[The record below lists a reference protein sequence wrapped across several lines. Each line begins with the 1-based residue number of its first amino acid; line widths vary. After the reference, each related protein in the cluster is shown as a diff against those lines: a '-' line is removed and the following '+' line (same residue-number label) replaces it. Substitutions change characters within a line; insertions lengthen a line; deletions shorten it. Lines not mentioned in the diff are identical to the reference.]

1 MESYMQSRPLR
12 VRMETAERAGL
23 EGEEKRVMVEERAGE
38 NDDEILDEDLGMTTK
53 GKDGKEDEDG
63 DDFMGEMED
72 F

>member
-1 MESYMQSRPLR
+1 MQSRPLR

-23 EGEEKRVMVEERAGE
+23 EGEEKRVMVEERVDDME
-38 NDDEILDEDLGMTTK
+38 DDEAGLGLEEAKEVGDEDA
-53 GKDGKEDEDG
+53 DG

>member
-23 EGEEKRVMVEERAGE
+23 EGEEKRVMVEERVDE
-38 NDDEILDEDLGMTTK
+38 MEDDLEMVVDKEEFESK
-53 GKDGKEDEDG
+53 GGDEDG